1 MRILILLLTLSSITS
16 LAQKKK
22 KNKEETPPPVST
34 APVPATPAPAEKNEA
49 PKDTTKSLTVS
60 QVLTQHF
67 ARKYAMAVQWSDYD
81 VAKDALYDVIAE
93 NPGNDSLIFDLAYYY
108 FQSQKYPPA
117 VLIAEGM
124 LKRNP
129 KNLAVLEISALGLEQ
144 MGATEKALERFESL
158 YLIENN
164 PARLYKMA
172 FLQYTLKRY
181 VESNTSIDILLK
193 NPKIDTMKTLFQDT
207 KGKDKEFP
215 MRIALLNLKGMVARD
230 SGKKEEARKYFNQ
243 ALTASPDFAPAK
255 KNLDELKPKP

>member
-1 MRILILLLTLSSITS
+1 MRILILLLTLLSFASF
-16 LAQKKK
+16 AQRKK
-22 KNKEETPPPVST
+22 KNKEEP
-34 APVPATPAPAEKNEA
+34 APIAEAAAPLAVKNATPA
-49 PKDTTKSLTVS
+49 DTAKALTTS
-60 QVLTQHF
+60 QILTQHF
-67 ARKYAMAVQWSDYD
+67 ARKYAMAVQFSDYD

-93 NPGNDSLIFDLAYYY
+93 NPENDSLIFDLAYYY

-117 VLIAEGM
+117 VLIAESM

-144 MGATEKALERFESL
+144 MGATEKSLERFESL

-181 VESNTSIDILLK
+181 AESNSSIDILLK
-193 NPKIDTMKTLFQDT
+193 DPKSDAIKTLFPDT

-215 MRIALLNLKGMVARD
+215 MRIALLNLKGMLARD
-230 SGKKEEARKYFNQ
+230 EGKKEEARKFFNQ
-243 ALTASPDFAPAK
+243 ALAAAPDFAPAK
-255 KNLDELKPKP
+255 KNLDDLAKPKP

>member
-1 MRILILLLTLSSITS
+1 MRILILLLTLLSFASF
-16 LAQKKK
+16 AQRKK
-22 KNKEETPPPVST
+22 KNKEEP
-34 APVPATPAPAEKNEA
+34 APVAEAAAPPAVKNATPA
-49 PKDTTKSLTVS
+49 DTAKALTTS
-60 QVLTQHF
+60 QILTQHF
-67 ARKYAMAVQWSDYD
+67 ARKYAMGVQFSDYD

-93 NPGNDSLIFDLAYYY
+93 NPENDSLIFDLAYYY

-117 VLIAEGM
+117 VLIAESM

-144 MGATEKALERFESL
+144 MGATEKSLERFESL

-181 VESNTSIDILLK
+181 AESNAI
-193 NPKIDTMKTLFQDT
+193 KTLFPDT

-215 MRIALLNLKGMVARD
+215 MRIALLNLRGMLARD
-230 SGKKEEARKYFNQ
+230 EGKKEEARKFFNQ
-243 ALTASPDFAPAK
+243 ALAAAPDFAPAK
-255 KNLDELKPKP
+255 KNLDDLAKPKP